1 MKKWM
6 MALLAGLALVLL
18 LPVSSAAAGRRTET
32 QDASELIGQIK
43 QQLESAFEHLD
54 EETIGEVISF
64 VKEKIQEGKLDSP
77 EEIQSAIEEGEEK
90 FQVEIDEESA
100 QKLVQTME
108 KLEQMGFSAE
118 YVIEKAEG
126 LYREYGA
133 GFVDHVDEVVAG
145 AVKNAAENV
154 INSFFKGLK
163 NSIKSFFQNLFH
175 L

>member
-6 MALLAGLALVLL
+6 MSLLVSLTLVLL
-18 LPVSSAAAGRRTET
+18 LPISSAAAGKTAET
-32 QDASELIGQIK
+32 QDASDLIGQIK
-43 QQLESAFEHLD
+43 QQLEAAFEHVD

-64 VKEKIQEGKLDSP
+64 VKEKVQEGKLDSP

-90 FQVEIDEESA
+90 FQVEINEEAA

-118 YVIEKAEG
+118 YIIEKAEG
-126 LYREYGA
+126 LYKEYGA
-133 GFVDHVDEVVAG
+133 DFVDHVDEVVTG

-154 INSFFKGLK
+154 INNFFEGFK

-175 L
+175 